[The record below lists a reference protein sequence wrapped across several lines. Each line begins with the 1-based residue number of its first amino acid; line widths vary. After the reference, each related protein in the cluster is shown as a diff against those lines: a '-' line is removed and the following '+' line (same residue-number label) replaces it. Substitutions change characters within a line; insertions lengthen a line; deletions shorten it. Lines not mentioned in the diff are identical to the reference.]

1 MSKNLKNF
9 KLPPHPKNISLI
21 GKTVNLFPLNSDKHY
36 IDLYSSQLI
45 DKEGSNW

>member
-21 GKTVNLFPLNSDKHY
+21 GKTVNLLPLNSDKHY
-36 IDLYSSQLI
+36 NDLYSSQLI
-45 DKEGSNW
+45 DKEG